1 MSLGL
6 KGDVVIK
13 AGRGGAGRGGAWG
26 GDMLPRDVMVNQTC
40 TYRADSGAAELS
52 VETLTR
58 GGRQTTANDTEGEET
73 PTLDVI
79 ITSVDYTDYKH
90 LLPCDVI
97 ITSVDYTDYIV
108 LRRRYNCWCN

>member
-13 AGRGGAGRGGAWG
+13 AGRGGAWG

-58 GGRQTTANDTEGEET
+58 GGRHTTPGDTEGEET
-73 PTLDVI
+73 PTLDVV
-79 ITSVDYTDYKH
+79 IT
-90 LLPCDVI
+90 P
-97 ITSVDYTDYIV
+97 VDYTDYIV